1 MSDIQSLISN
11 LLGRIFLKKPVFF
24 GMDTYDITVVVG
36 PSMKVY
42 AIHATPKK
50 LKDKFPFTEKRRPFK
65 GLKTALEYIWVS
77 NRTVLFVVQ
86 VLASDKNVLN
96 FGRI

>member
-1 MSDIQSLISN
+1 MFENIFGGN
-11 LLGRIFLKKPVFF
+11 LENI
-24 GMDTYDITVVVG
+24 
-36 PSMKVY
+36 
-42 AIHATPKK
+42 
-50 LKDKFPFTEKRRPFK
+50 KFPFTEKRRPFK